1 MQNGHEPTGTNASK
15 RIAAFPWRGG
25 KYRLAPKIADLLPSH
40 RIYVEVFGGAASVL
54 LAKPPSE
61 IEVYNDRNGWLVN
74 FFETV
79 RNNPVQF
86 LEKCRWLHY
95 SRQLYYEWRDQL
107 EQDFEEVELDSIEA
121 AVRTAYTISSAF
133 VGDPTK
139 GWRFDRSGARGGS
152 ASWTNIAS
160 RVAYLSERL
169 RSVNFD
175 HLDFR
180 ECIRNWD
187 CPGTLFFLDPPYLST
202 VSKGYYAF
210 TEQDHRDLA
219 QMLANIQGKFIMTYD
234 DTPEIRELYKRFSI
248 IPLRTP
254 QNSVKVR
261 VGQKRRVFRQIL
273 IFNRV

>member
-1 MQNGHEPTGTNASK
+1 M
-15 RIAAFPWRGG
+15 AAFPWRGG
-25 KYRLAPKIADLLPSH
+25 KYRLAPKIAGLLPSH

-79 RNNPVQF
+79 RNSPIPF
-86 LEKCRWLHY
+86 LEKCKHLHY

-107 EQDFEEVELDSIEA
+107 ATDFEDVRLDSVEA

-133 VGDPTK
+133 IGDPTK

-160 RVAYLSERL
+160 RVAYLSQRL
-169 RSVNFD
+169 RSCNID

-187 CPGTLFFLDPPYLST
+187 SPETLFFLDPPYLST
-202 VSKGYYAF
+202 VSKGYYNF
-210 TEQDHRDLA
+210 TEQDHGDLS
-219 QMLANIQGKFIMTYD
+219 QLLTRIQGKFIMTYD
-234 DTPEIRELYKRFSI
+234 DTPQIRELYKHSSI
-248 IPLRTP
+248 VPIRTHL
-254 QNSVKVR
+254 NSQKVKR
-261 VGQKRRVFRQIL
+261 GGKRQAFHQIL

>member
-1 MQNGHEPTGTNASK
+1 M
-15 RIAAFPWRGG
+15 
-25 KYRLAPKIADLLPSH
+25 APKIAGLLPSH
-40 RIYVEVFGGAASVL
+40 KIYVEVFGGAASVL

-79 RNNPVQF
+79 RNSPVQF

-107 EQDFEEVELDSIEA
+107 EEDIETVGLDRVEA

-139 GWRFDRSGARGGS
+139 GWRFDRSGAHGGS
-152 ASWTNIAS
+152 ASWTNIAG
-160 RVAYLSERL
+160 RVAYLSQRL
-169 RSVNFD
+169 RSVNID

-180 ECIRNWD
+180 KCIRNWD
-187 CPGTLFFLDPPYLST
+187 SAGTLFFLDPPYLST
-202 VSKGYYAF
+202 VSKGYYSF
-210 TEQDHRDLA
+210 IEQDHKDLA
-219 QMLANIQGKFIMTYD
+219 QLLAGIHGKFIMTYD
-234 DTPEIRELYKRFSI
+234 DTPEIREFYKRFSLL
-248 IPLRTP
+248 PFRTSH
-254 QNSVKVR
+254 NSVKVKM
-261 VGQKRRVFRQIL
+261 GQKRHAFRQIL